1 MGCLGRCVTPYSGL
15 AAFAVITQTI
25 FTKRVKR
32 GCMACSIGKFLALLM
47 IYGLTYLMVTHAS
60 PIHSIKNG
68 ISGEKSILKGGIGF
82 KRLLRKPHRLP
93 PRLSPYEKAFLQ
105 AWSGYKMYALGSDE
119 LMPLSKRGI
128 DGLGGLGDTVSML
141 YYDELMS
148 LSKRGIDG
156 LGGLGATVSMLYY
169 DELMSLS
176 KRGIDGLGGLGA
188 TVVDALDTT
197 MIMKLDDV
205 VKESGSWIEKNL
217 PGSSSKKGQVNL
229 FETAIRV
236 VGGLLSAYHL
246 SK

>member
-1 MGCLGRCVTPYSGL
+1 MSCPTDGANVEANLRGHVGL
-15 AAFAVITQTI
+15 SKRASIFVI
-25 FTKRVKR
+25 
-32 GCMACSIGKFLALLM
+32 
-47 IYGLTYLMVTHAS
+47 
-60 PIHSIKNG
+60 
-68 ISGEKSILKGGIGF
+68 IGF
-82 KRLLRKPHRLP
+82 SSAPSEVAPSLSISPSPTYFGGLFSRKSWEHANEGLKRPSLAVKASSKGYYTNYIPIMGWMIVENKRCGELRIGTHLMDKEE
-93 PRLSPYEKAFLQ
+93 SVQKAFLQ

-128 DGLGGLGDTVSML
+128 DGLGGLGD
-141 YYDELMS
+141 
-148 LSKRGIDG
+148 
-156 LGGLGATVSMLYY
+156 TVSMLYY